1 MKIKQALAQSNEELL
16 RLNNKL
22 NSMNSQLNDT
32 NNQLCEI
39 NSIKEYYIAEFF
51 DVCFSYIHKMEKY
64 QNMLYKIAINKYY
77 DETD

>member
-1 MKIKQALAQSNEELL
+1 MRSFL

-51 DVCFSYIHKMEKY
+51 
-64 QNMLYKIAINKYY
+64 
-77 DETD
+77 

>member
-1 MKIKQALAQSNEELL
+1 MKKTLKIKQALAQSNEELL

-39 NSIKEYYIAEFF
+39 NSIKEYYIAE
-51 DVCFSYIHKMEKY
+51 SLMYA
-64 QNMLYKIAINKYY
+64 LAISIKWRNIRICCIK
-77 DETD
+77 